1 MQNQRKR
8 CSLGSLCIH
17 SYDTFALPSLT
28 WKQMEP
34 RGVHALILTPSLRF
48 VSAFSLRPCVGR
60 KPWRERRWGQDKTK
74 VREEEEEGAGGGGG
88 KYAIKQH
95 PYSDDVK
102 SLHAQQRGSLDFT
115 GFRLTCAHYCA
126 AVTKT
131 DTFMRIIKSF
141 KRSCFLV
148 IGSAFSL
155 HRVLKRRGIK
165 HKHGF
170 KARRREKRRSWNM
183 MCASAAA
190 AKHTKRK
197 KMTSSSLAFKI
208 NSLKYVRVLG
218 DSRERTAAWTWAV
231 RGWTGTHWTN
241 ALEN

>member
-34 RGVHALILTPSLRF
+34 RGVHVLILTPSLRF
-48 VSAFSLRPCVGR
+48 VSAFSLRP
-60 KPWRERRWGQDKTK
+60 WRERRWGQDETK
-74 VREEEEEGAGGGGG
+74 VREEEGAGGGGG

-102 SLHAQQRGSLDFT
+102 SLHAQQWGSLDFT
-115 GFRLTCAHYCA
+115 GSRLTCAHYCA

-148 IGSAFSL
+148 IRSAFSL

-170 KARRREKRRSWNM
+170 KARRRKKRRSWNK
-183 MCASAAA
+183 MCASTAAA
-190 AKHTKRK
+190 THTKRK

-208 NSLKYVRVLG
+208 NSLKYVSVLG
-218 DSRERTAAWTWAV
+218 DSRERTAAWTRAV